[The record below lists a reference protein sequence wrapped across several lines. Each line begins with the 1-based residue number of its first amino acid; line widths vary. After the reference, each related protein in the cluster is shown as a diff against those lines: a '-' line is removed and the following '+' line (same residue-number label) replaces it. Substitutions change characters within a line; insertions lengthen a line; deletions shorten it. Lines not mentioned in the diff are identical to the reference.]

1 MSIPNISE
9 FFLGCNTPQG
19 FVGRLEQLTSPSKL
33 DMLYLLKGG
42 AGSGKS
48 TIMKKIA
55 QKAVELGEDI
65 ELIRCSS
72 DFNSLDGVILPK
84 RKTAVFDGTLPHAG
98 VTDQQTIGCLS
109 GRSMQHNPLLTPYHT
124 LLCVLYR

>member
-1 MSIPNISE
+1 MSKPNISE

-55 QKAVELGEDI
+55 NKAMELGEDV

-72 DFNSLDGVILPK
+72 DFESLDGVILPQ
-84 RKTAVFDGTLPHAG
+84 RKTAIFDGTLPHAR
-98 VTDQQTIGCLS
+98 VTATQTAI
-109 GRSMQHNPLLTPYHT
+109 M
-124 LLCVLYR
+124 LYRTKMCQYIIYSENNT